1 MKRICNRIYYI
12 GLPLVAIAMTV
23 LTWISVINVDAVY
36 TYSYGVAYGCMAL
49 IFGTFFV
56 SCMFLLEQVDEAG
69 VRNRVFCLTAGL
81 CFLYIAYTVFN
92 GGLKINDFGNTT
104 WTSDDLSYM
113 APALFMPLFAV
124 LHIIF
129 GIRYVADNFRE
140 SRTDFYLALAA
151 VVFSVAIFALMFI
164 TDMSRSSIQVVLC
177 LLSTLSALSLTAA
190 CFFAIRY
197 GHDFEEEY
205 YYDD

>member
-12 GLPLVAIAMTV
+12 GLSLAAIAMAV
-23 LTWISVINVDAVY
+23 LAWISVFNTDAAF

-56 SCMFLLEQVDEAG
+56 SCVFLLEQVDEAG
-69 VRNRVFCLTAGL
+69 VRNRVFCLAAGL
-81 CFLYIAYTVFN
+81 GFLYIAYTVFN
-92 GGLKINDFGNTT
+92 GGLEINDFGETR
-104 WTSDDLSYM
+104 WTSDSISYT

-129 GIRYVADNFRE
+129 GIRYVADNFHE

-151 VVFSVAIFALMFI
+151 VVCSVASFVLIILDI
-164 TDMSRSSIQVVLC
+164 LSSSIVAVL
-177 LLSTLSALSLTAA
+177 LILYTLSSLLLTAA